1 MDADLFI
8 VLRHVIADTFLNS
21 VGRIKKMAK
30 CYDGTMSDKEV
41 MEILKLARN
50 TYYKYKREIDAEM

>member
-1 MDADLFI
+1 M
-8 VLRHVIADTFLNS
+8 
-21 VGRIKKMAK
+21 IKKMAK